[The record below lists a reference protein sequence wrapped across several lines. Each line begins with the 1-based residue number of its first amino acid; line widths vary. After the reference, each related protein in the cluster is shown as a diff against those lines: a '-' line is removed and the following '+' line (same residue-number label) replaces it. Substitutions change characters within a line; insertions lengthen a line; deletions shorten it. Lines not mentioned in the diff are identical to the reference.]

1 MTRAIRF
8 HATGGPEVLRIEPI
22 EIGDP
27 GPGEV
32 RLRQTAIGVNF
43 TDVYSRSGLYPAPLP
58 CIPGREAAGVVEAVG
73 EGVEGWAPGDRAS
86 YASVSGAYVEARL
99 IEARRLIRL
108 PEVIDDRTAAA
119 ATLRGLT
126 AHMLLHAVHTVRSGE
141 TILVHAAAGG
151 VGAILTQ
158 WAASLGAVVI
168 GVVSS
173 PEKAALARAGGCAHV
188 IVGREADIAG
198 EVAAVTGGAMVS
210 VVYDAVGRASFA
222 RSLDSL
228 ARRGHFVSYGQAS
241 GPIPPIAIQDL
252 GARGSL
258 TLTRPMLGD
267 YIDDPSVRAAM
278 AESLFARIASG
289 AVRIRMEAVFP
300 FEQAAEAHRALES
313 GATSGSV
320 ILIADPS

>member
-1 MTRAIRF
+1 MTRAIVLRRP
-8 HATGGPEVLRIEPI
+8 GGPEALTLEDHDPGR
-22 EIGDP
+22 P
-27 GPGEV
+27 GPGQV
-32 RLRQTAIGVNF
+32 RARITAAGVNF
-43 TDVYSRSGLYPAPLP
+43 HDVYVRSGLYQTLPLP
-58 CIPGREAAGVVEAVG
+58 GVPGIEAAGVVEAVG

-188 IVGREADIAG
+188 IVGRPTSRARWRRSPAG
-198 EVAAVTGGAMVS
+198 RWSRSSTTPWA
-210 VVYDAVGRASFA
+210 GRALPDRSTPLRGGDTSSATVRRPDRSPRSRSRTWA
-222 RSLDSL
+222 R
-228 ARRGHFVSYGQAS
+228 
-241 GPIPPIAIQDL
+241 
-252 GARGSL
+252 
-258 TLTRPMLGD
+258 
-267 YIDDPSVRAAM
+267 
-278 AESLFARIASG
+278 
-289 AVRIRMEAVFP
+289 EAP
-300 FEQAAEAHRALES
+300 
-313 GATSGSV
+313 
-320 ILIADPS
+320 

>member
-8 HATGGPEVLRIEPI
+8 HRTGGPEVLQVETV
-22 EIGDP
+22 EVGAP

-43 TDVYSRSGLYPAPLP
+43 TDIYSRSGLYPAPLP
-58 CIPGREAAGVVEAVG
+58 WIPGREAAGVVEAVG
-73 EGVEGWAPGDRAS
+73 EGVSDWAPGDRAS

-108 PEVIDDRTAAA
+108 PEGIDDRTAAA

-126 AHMLLHAVHTVRSGE
+126 AHMLLHAVHPVRPGE
-141 TILVHAAAGG
+141 AILVHAAAGG

-158 WAASLGAVVI
+158 WAAALGATVI

-173 PEKAALARAGGCAHV
+173 PQKAALAREGGCAHV
-188 IVGREADIAG
+188 VVGRDADIAA
-198 EVAAVTGGAMVS
+198 EVAKATGGAMVS

-241 GPIPPIAIQDL
+241 GPIPPIAIQEL
-252 GARGSL
+252 GTRGSL

-267 YIDDPSVRAAM
+267 YIDAPAERAGM
-278 AESLFARIASG
+278 AASLFARIASG
-289 AVRIRMEAVFP
+289 AVEIRMENAFP
-300 FEQAAEAHRALES
+300 FEQAAEAHRALEA
-313 GATSGSV
+313 GATAGSV
-320 ILIADPS
+320 ILTTAPV